1 MTAKE
6 MLNCKIY
13 FDETIDIDKIN
24 GLKIFDKFR
33 NVMISSY
40 KKLPSAVTHLVLF
53 DKIDY
58 LNKNYIPSTVTHLW
72 CANIN
77 VLSTDNCVPST
88 VTHLFFY
95 HYMAIN
101 QFKIFHIPSSI
112 THLSLGFYH
121 FYYFYHDQLFN
132 YQVPIT
138 VAQISINGLYNNIEK
153 SILTNGFSN
162 GVTKIFFT
170 KRFLSNGFC
179 DAIFTKGFSKSYLFY
194 DDFKSS

>member
-112 THLSLGFYH
+112 THLSLV
-121 FYYFYHDQLFN
+121 FYYK
-132 YQVPIT
+132 IT
-138 VAQISINGLYNNIEK
+138 KTISQISINVLYNNIKK